1 MKTILCNEHLKTFI
15 LRALA
20 LKQDTSV
27 LQDIRT
33 LTPEQYLQIRREDR
47 QVMTLR
53 LAHVLD
59 QDAEQFP
66 VYGKMFRYPAF
77 LQEILAFAEEC
88 VNCGIR
94 AEDLP
99 SDNASEAELKK
110 ILSGVLTTEKT
121 ETQALTER
129 KEDEDILMYPMFIQD
144 VHLYRAM
151 VRLDAETV
159 SFPETVQES
168 VRLALNTRQEL
179 EAAAQDICLRGKPCN
194 VILTSAEQLPV
205 LHAVFRRYGIPYAC
219 INRKI
224 TVHILNI
231 CASLIRLAVLQDTS
245 SYLDA
250 VIQKAFGPEC
260 DASALRYA
268 AERITDITQPVSVS
282 EKLKET
288 DYEKYIPAFEEPE
301 NLYNAFLAEIHA
313 DLISLLGQTD
323 CAGILQEAFR
333 ILQKS
338 PYLNDPAELSAAR
351 KLRSR
356 LISCAP
362 EIRTKEDLLMLAE
375 MIAQSEASYTDD
387 SVDFCTVT
395 DLTHPVLPKEV
406 SYVIGC
412 SGRNYPGFR
421 SRSGLFDEAYVR
433 KIEKYPALEERYDL
447 YHSQLEWIRHSASG
461 IIWSCPTNDY
471 TGREIHLSFDIEN
484 RLKETIQK
492 WDLIEHK
499 EKRNIR
505 HVLSADTARELFSR
519 KGTASGSVSSIERYF
534 SCPYSYFIQRGLKVR
549 IDEIPAMD
557 ARSLGDIQHAFMEH
571 HFKDGLT
578 ADDIPAF
585 TAPYL
590 KNLTEV
596 NPAQEAL
603 IRMCGMRLE
612 RSLRNALLILEEI
625 EKSTCFAQKEAEYRF
640 DTEIIK
646 GLSLHGIID
655 RVDAYHDYFRI
666 LDYKSSEKKLSEK
679 DIKAGL
685 KLQLLTY
692 LIIYSEMNRAVPS
705 GAYYYSLKETA
716 VDEKPYHLSAGKRS
730 APEKELTELF
740 HTPEGDLA
748 DMLKERRL
756 TGWTMTESPDD
767 ENETI
772 TGYKTKY
779 DFEKIRTCILEVYA
793 YFLEHLLDGD
803 IPLEPA
809 QNACMYCDYYP
820 VCRFQGEQ
828 VRKEPVVMKDISLKA
843 DKEDRK

>member
-15 LRALA
+15 LRDLA

-27 LQDIRT
+27 LQDILA
-33 LTPEQYLQIRREDR
+33 LTPEQYLQVQKEDR
-47 QVMTLR
+47 HILTLQ
-53 LAHVLD
+53 LAHILNR
-59 QDAEQFP
+59 DAEQFP

-88 VNCGIR
+88 RNNGIQ
-94 AEDLP
+94 AEELP
-99 SDNASEAELKK
+99 EDNASETELKK
-110 ILSGVLTTEKT
+110 ILTDILVSESTEAQELPERDETETILLYPLFVQDVPLYRVLTQLE
-121 ETQALTER
+121 A
-129 KEDEDILMYPMFIQD
+129 DSVSYPE
-144 VHLYRAM
+144 A
-151 VRLDAETV
+151 A
-159 SFPETVQES
+159 QES

-219 INRKI
+219 INRKMP
-224 TVHILNI
+224 VHVLSIY
-231 CASLIRLAVLQDTS
+231 ASLLRLAVRQDTA

-250 VIQKAFGPEC
+250 VIQNAFGTGC

-268 AERITDITQPVSVS
+268 AERISDIIQPVSVS
-282 EKLKET
+282 EKLKDT
-288 DYEKYIPAFEEPE
+288 DYEKYIPAFEKPE
-301 NLYNAFLAEIHA
+301 NLYNAFLAEIHD

-323 CAGILQEAFR
+323 CAGILQEAYR

-338 PYLNDPAELSAAR
+338 PYLKEPAELDAAR

-356 LISCAP
+356 LLSCAP
-362 EIRTKEDLLMLAE
+362 EIRTKDDVLMFAE
-375 MIAQSEASYTDD
+375 MISAGEVSFTDD

-395 DLTHPVLPKEV
+395 DLTHPVLPKEIT
-406 SYVIGC
+406 YVIGC
-412 SGRNYPGFR
+412 SGRNYPGFH

-433 KIEKYPALEERYDL
+433 KIGNFPALEERYGI
-447 YHSQLEWIRHSASG
+447 YHSQLEWIRRSAAE

-471 TGREIHLSFDIEN
+471 TGKEIHLAFDIEN
-484 RLKETIQK
+484 RLKDTIRK

-499 EKRNIR
+499 EKKNIR
-505 HVLSADTARELFSR
+505 HTLSPETARELFTR
-519 KGTASGSVSSIERYF
+519 QGMASGSVSSIERYF

-549 IDEIPAMD
+549 TDEIPAMD
-557 ARSLGDIQHAFMEH
+557 ARSLGDIQHSFMEH
-571 HFKDGLT
+571 HFKDGLR

-590 KNLTEV
+590 DNLTEV
-596 NPAQEAL
+596 NPAQKAL

-612 RSLRNALLILEEI
+612 EALKNALMILEET
-625 EKSTCFAQKEAEYRF
+625 EKATCFAQKEAEYRF

-646 GLSLHGIID
+646 GLNLHGIID

-692 LIIYSEMNRAVPS
+692 LIIYSEMNHAVPS
-705 GAYYYSLKETA
+705 GAYYYSLKETS
-716 VDEKPYHLSAGKRS
+716 VGEKPYQLSTGKRS

-740 HTPEGDLA
+740 HTPESDLA
-748 DMLKERRL
+748 EMIRERKL

-772 TGYKTKY
+772 TGYKTRY
-779 DFEKIRTCILEVYA
+779 DFEKIRTCIREVYA
-793 YFLEHLLDGD
+793 YFLEHLLNGD

-809 QNACMYCDYYP
+809 QNACLYCDYYP

-828 VRKEPVVMKDISLKA
+828 VKKEPVVMKDISLKA
-843 DKEDRK
+843 EKEGKK

>member
-15 LRALA
+15 LRVLA
-20 LKQDTSV
+20 LKQDTSF

-33 LTPEQYLQIRREDR
+33 LTPEQYLQIQREDR
-47 QVMTLR
+47 QLMTLR

-59 QDAEQFP
+59 QDTEQFP

-110 ILSGVLTTEKT
+110 ILANVLLSETL
-121 ETQALTER
+121 ETQDVPAKKDDTE
-129 KEDEDILMYPMFIQD
+129 ILLYPMFIKD
-144 VHLYRAM
+144 VHLYRA
-151 VRLDAETV
+151 LAQLNAETAA
-159 SFPETVQES
+159 FPETARES

-219 INRKI
+219 INRK
-224 TVHILNI
+224 TSVHVLNI
-231 CASLIRLAVLQDTS
+231 YASLLRLAVRQDTS

-250 VIQKAFGPEC
+250 VIQKAFGTGC

-268 AERITDITQPVSVS
+268 ADRITDITQPVSVS
-282 EKLKET
+282 DKLKDT
-288 DYEKYIPAFEEPE
+288 DYAKYIPAFEEPE
-301 NLYNAFLAEIHA
+301 NLYNAFLADIHD
-313 DLISLLGQTD
+313 DLVSLLGQTD

-338 PYLNDPAELSAAR
+338 PYLTEPAELDAAR

-362 EIRTKEDLLMLAE
+362 EIHNEKDILMLAE
-375 MIAQSEASYTDD
+375 MIAQNEVSFTDD

-412 SGRNYPGFR
+412 SGRNYPGFH

-433 KIEKYPALEERYDL
+433 KIGRFPSLEERYGI
-447 YHSQLEWIRHSASG
+447 YHSQLEWIRHSAAE

-471 TGREIHLSFDIEN
+471 TGKEIHLAFDIEN
-484 RLKETIQK
+484 HLKDTIQK

-499 EKRNIR
+499 ERRNIR
-505 HVLSADTARELFSR
+505 HMLSADTARELFTR
-519 KGTASGSVSSIERYF
+519 NGMASGSVSSIERYF
-534 SCPYSYFIQRGLKVR
+534 SCPYSYFIQRGLR
-549 IDEIPAMD
+549 IRTSEIPAMD

-571 HFKDGLT
+571 HFKDGLS

-590 KNLTEV
+590 GNLTEV

-612 RSLRNALLILEEI
+612 EALKNALLILEEM
-625 EKSTCFAQKEAEYRF
+625 EKATCFAQKEAEYRF
-640 DTEIIK
+640 ETEIIK
-646 GLSLHGIID
+646 GLTLHGIID

-692 LIIYSEMNRAVPS
+692 LIIYTELMHGVPS
-705 GAYYYSLKETA
+705 GAYYYSMKETS
-716 VDEKPYHLSAGKRS
+716 VDEIPYHLSAGKRS

-740 HTPEGDLA
+740 HTPENDLA
-748 DMLKERRL
+748 QMIKERRL
-756 TGWTMTESPDD
+756 TGWTMGESPDD

-793 YFLEHLLDGD
+793 YFLEHLLNGD
-803 IPLEPA
+803 ISLEPA

-828 VRKEPVVMKDISLKA
+828 IKKEPVVMKDISLKA
-843 DKEDRK
+843 DKEDKK